1 MISILWGQRL
11 YRWPLLLYS
20 YFRRQ
25 TDNPKPS
32 LLLLCPM
39 ETSVSNKNVQM
50 KASHSQQ
57 HFGKKGVLLV
67 NLGTPDAPTYG
78 AVYRYLQEFLTDG
91 RVIDIPFIPRQLLVR
106 GIIAPFRSNSSAK
119 LYKELWT
126 ENGSPLKH
134 YGELVAEQIKEHL
147 DPDIYH
153 VELAMRY
160 QKPSIKSAIKKLQ
173 DEGVAEIIVF
183 PLFPQY
189 ASATTGSVHQEVM
202 EILAKEQEIPNVK
215 LINSYYDYA
224 PMVKVFADNARQFDL
239 DSYDFIF
246 FSYHGL
252 PQRQLKKAS
261 RCNYCLSKPDCCQTL
276 SNENQFC
283 YSAQC
288 HATTKAIAAE
298 LGLSEDRYVT
308 SFQSRLGFDDWAKP
322 YTIDVLKERA
332 KMGNKRLLCFSP
344 AFVADCLET
353 IIEIGTEYQE
363 EFEELGGEHIDLVP
377 SLNDNPVWI
386 KAIADLVKAQ
396 G

>member
-1 MISILWGQRL
+1 M
-11 YRWPLLLYS
+11 PT
-20 YFRRQ
+20 Q
-25 TDNPKPS
+25 THTAT
-32 LLLLCPM
+32 
-39 ETSVSNKNVQM
+39 TSPTTS
-50 KASHSQQ
+50 
-57 HFGKKGVLLV
+57 FGKKGVLIV

-91 RVIDIPFIPRQLLVR
+91 RVIDIPAVPRQLLVR

-126 ENGSPLKH
+126 ENGSPLKY
-134 YGELVAEQIKEHL
+134 YGELLAEGVKERL
-147 DPDIYH
+147 GDEYH

-160 QKPSIKSAIKKLQ
+160 QSPNMKDAIMRLQ
-173 DEGVAEIIVF
+173 DAGVSEIIVL

-202 EILAKEQEIPNVK
+202 RILSKEQEIPR
-215 LINSYYDYA
+215 LTMINSYHDYE
-224 PMVKVFADNARQFDL
+224 PMIKVFAENARQFDL
-239 DSYDFIF
+239 DSYDYIF

-261 RCNYCLSKPDCCQTL
+261 RCDHCLKTEDCCQTL
-276 SNENQFC
+276 SIKNQFC

-288 HATTKAIAAE
+288 HDTTKKIAAE

-332 KMGNKRLLCFSP
+332 KMGDKRLLCFSP

-353 IIEIGTEYQE
+353 IVEIGTEYQE
-363 EFEELGGEHIDLVP
+363 EFEEAGGEHIDLVP
-377 SLNDNPVWI
+377 SLNDNPAWLDGVAELI
-386 KAIADLVKAQ
+386 RQQ